1 MKGTNALVI
10 VDQLPVKTKLA
21 TLLPMRPTRKVSI
34 STSPEKVAVPPTSS
48 SLKVVTPLIAPDA
61 VMSDP
66 VTLFSVKSVKV
77 LDPPVTAPSVMSALL
92 VVVELVSMA
101 VALPRV
107 TAPNTTASSE
117 VTILQFKVTVP
128 PTLVV
133 VKPPL

>member
-1 MKGTNALVI
+1 MAPSLKGENALVI
-10 VDQLPVKTKLA
+10 VEPLPVKTKLA

-48 SLKVVTPLIAPDA
+48 SLRVVTPLIAPDA

-101 VALPRV
+101 VALPKV
-107 TAPNTTASSE
+107 TAPKTIASSE
-117 VTILQFKVTVP
+117 EAVSYTHLTLPTIL
-128 PTLVV
+128 LV
-133 VKPPL
+133 